1 MKFKEGIYLNVA
13 NPVHPDVK
21 TNTSLRLFQALHERL
36 HSRILGFNNVES
48 PSEDA
53 LLQEQNVVD
62 VQRPETVGRVQV
74 REETWCTFCFQKAST
89 RKYIKVYSTV
99 SLRYFDKRKSFEFCS
114 ERTRRMEKS
123 RFVAERGRKCRL
135 SITTASWRPLIL

>member
-1 MKFKEGIYLNVA
+1 MRFNWIKVTRNLSKAWPTREFQMLKLT
-13 NPVHPDVK
+13 H
-21 TNTSLRLFQALHERL
+21 SFHLFQALHERL

-74 REETWCTFCFQKAST
+74 REG
-89 RKYIKVYSTV
+89 RNTV
-99 SLRYFDKRKSFEFCS
+99 HLLSKQFDLK
-114 ERTRRMEKS
+114 
-123 RFVAERGRKCRL
+123 
-135 SITTASWRPLIL
+135 